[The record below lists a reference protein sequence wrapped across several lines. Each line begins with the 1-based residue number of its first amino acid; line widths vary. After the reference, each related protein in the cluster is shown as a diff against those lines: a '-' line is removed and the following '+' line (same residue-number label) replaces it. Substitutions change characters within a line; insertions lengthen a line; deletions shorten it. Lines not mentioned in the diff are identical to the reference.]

1 MSGYVLPLLLTAAL
15 LAMMYF
21 CCVRPMRRG
30 AAGHV
35 GPHQQAAARSCCGAP
50 GGQTDQDA
58 DVDAEIKRLREKVQ
72 VLRHEVDQRPGD
84 AGRSVKG
91 EFR

>member
-1 MSGYVLPLLLTAAL
+1 MSGYVLPLLLTAAS

-30 AAGHV
+30 TAGHA
-35 GPHQQAAARSCCGAP
+35 GPHRQAAARSCCGAP

-58 DVDAEIKRLREKVQ
+58 DVDAEIKRLREEAQ
-72 VLRHEVDQRPGD
+72 LLRHEADQRSDD
-84 AGRSVKG
+84 AGRSVKD